1 MADGPQ
7 GAEPLGTARL
17 KRTPVRRSRL
27 VAAAVVLVLVG
38 GGAVVLRLQNRGPDR
53 ASVSGAVDRFRTSST
68 VATSTRLWRPRA
80 GVYVYSGTG
89 SESLSFLGTH
99 QTQGPTE
106 PGTVTLRPNGCWQF
120 RIDYNS
126 FHSQTWDRC
135 STRTKLVEAGEP
147 PTNDSTSSRSRP
159 PSTASPS
166 ARRPSWSP
174 TCPPRPVP
182 SAPVHC
188 TGRSQT
194 TKSTSTQTG
203 TATYVGRESVTV
215 GSARVAALHTRQDL
229 RLSGDQTGEVH
240 IDIWFAAADGLP
252 LSESHAITVVS
263 GAPAPI
269 NHVTYTELGSWHLT
283 SLTPRA

>member
-1 MADGPQ
+1 
-7 GAEPLGTARL
+7 
-17 KRTPVRRSRL
+17 VRRSRS

-38 GGAVVLRLQNRGPDR
+38 GGAVAWRLQQRGPDR

-68 VATSTRLWRPRA
+68 VVTSTRLWEPRP
-80 GVYVYSGTG
+80 GVYVYSGSG
-89 SESLSFLGTH
+89 DESLSFLGTH

-135 STRTKLVEAGEP
+135 STRTKLVEAGGTADQRFDFLAFKTSEHSVTVCTP
-147 PTNDSTSSRSRP
+147 PFVVADLSAAPGTS
-159 PSTASPS
+159 
-166 ARRPSWSP
+166 
-174 TCPPRPVP
+174 V
-182 SAPVHC
+182 PVHC
-188 TGRSQT
+188 SGRSQT
-194 TKSTSTQTG
+194 TKSTSTQAG
-203 TATYVGRESVTV
+203 TATYVGRETVTV
-215 GSARVAALHTRQDL
+215 GAARVPALHTRQDL
-229 RLSGDQTGEVH
+229 RLSGGQTGEVH

-252 LSESHAITVVS
+252 LKESHAISVGS
-263 GAPAPI
+263 SAPAPI

>member
-1 MADGPQ
+1 
-7 GAEPLGTARL
+7 
-17 KRTPVRRSRL
+17 VRRSRL
-27 VAAAVVLVLVG
+27 VAAGIVVVLVG
-38 GGAVVLRLQNRGPDR
+38 GVAFARRLQQRGPDR
-53 ASVSGAVDRFRTSST
+53 PSVSGAVDRFRTSST
-68 VATSTRLWRPRA
+68 VATSTRLWEPRA

-89 SESLSFLGTH
+89 AESLSFLGTH
-99 QTQGPTE
+99 QAQGPTE

-135 STRTKLVEAGEP
+135 STRTQLVEAGGTADQRFDFVAFKTSEHSVTVCTP
-147 PTNDSTSSRSRP
+147 PFVVADLSA
-159 PSTASPS
+159 ASG
-166 ARRPSWSP
+166 
-174 TCPPRPVP
+174 T

-188 TGRSQT
+188 VSRSQT

-203 TATYVGRESVTV
+203 TATYVGRDTVTV
-215 GSARVAALHTRQDL
+215 GTARVPALHTRQDL
-229 RLSGDQTGEVH
+229 RLSGGQTGEVH
-240 IDIWFAAADGLP
+240 IDIWFAAANGLP
-252 LSESHAITVVS
+252 LKESHAINVVS